1 MAFADLRFRNV
12 PCKTIGLER
21 IQEFIEDTHTKRIC
35 FAYAHQNALRS
46 VGDQNIAGW
55 FNLPFD
61 DPFEAIARGVLQMDK
76 VLFPPKSGATYYRR
90 IDSKEEYEKIRSFV
104 EEVRDL
110 VFLKDCLD
118 LSVALSM
125 HESAPN
131 ERTVLGNHE
140 YKVKYCANKTDVK
153 DDMDCLIDEMQKWLE
168 WLPYYKLADYI
179 CAIPS
184 NKPFMRDVI
193 SGLHG
198 FGFSDISEQV
208 HWNNK
213 QGSLKDV
220 ETATGKLQM
229 VQSWDLLIDTDLS
242 GKNVI
247 LVDDMYQ
254 SGVTMQYVA
263 MKMKEAGAKRV
274 FGMALVKS
282 LSNQ

>member
-1 MAFADLRFRNV
+1 
-12 PCKTIGLER
+12 
-21 IQEFIEDTHTKRIC
+21 
-35 FAYAHQNALRS
+35 
-46 VGDQNIAGW
+46 
-55 FNLPFD
+55 
-61 DPFEAIARGVLQMDK
+61 
-76 VLFPPKSGATYYRR
+76 
-90 IDSKEEYEKIRSFV
+90 
-104 EEVRDL
+104 
-110 VFLKDCLD
+110 
-118 LSVALSM
+118 
-125 HESAPN
+125 
-131 ERTVLGNHE
+131 
-140 YKVKYCANKTDVK
+140 
-153 DDMDCLIDEMQKWLE
+153 
-168 WLPYYKLADYI
+168 
-179 CAIPS
+179 
-184 NKPFMRDVI
+184 MRDVI

-208 HWNNK
+208 HWKNK